1 MPDEIGWPTPE
12 EEAALDRAALEANK
26 SGPPTAEELAEAARR
41 CAAAKRYRL
50 SRKRGKDETKTGH

>member
-26 SGPPTAEELAEAARR
+26 SGPPTAEEWPRR
-41 CAAAKRYRL
+41 LAAAPPPNA
-50 SRKRGKDETKTGH
+50 TV